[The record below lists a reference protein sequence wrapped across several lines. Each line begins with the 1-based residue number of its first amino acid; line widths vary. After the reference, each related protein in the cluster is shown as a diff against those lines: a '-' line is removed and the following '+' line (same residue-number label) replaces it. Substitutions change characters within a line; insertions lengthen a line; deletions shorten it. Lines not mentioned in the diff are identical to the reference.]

1 MRAVVR
7 GRVQGVFF
15 RDSLRR
21 RASQDSVSGWA
32 RNCGDGSLEAVFEGD
47 PEAVQ
52 RMLAF
57 CREGPRGA
65 NVQGVETF
73 DEPEEG
79 LIGFSIR

>member
-21 RASQDSVSGWA
+21 LASQEKVSGWA

-47 PEAVQ
+47 PGAVQ

-57 CREGPRGA
+57 SREGPRGA
-65 NVQGVETF
+65 LVEGVETF

-79 LIGFSIR
+79 LIGFSIG